1 MTQGPITKQLLLF
14 ALPLMFG
21 NIFQMMYNT
30 VDVIVVGNFVGKEA
44 LAAVG
49 STTTIIN
56 MLVFF
61 FNGFSIG
68 AGVVIGYHFGAKDE
82 EKLHTAI
89 ETTMTMT
96 FLLCIAF
103 TAIGMGYV
111 KPMLRLMATPEDVF
125 PDAVRYLTIYFAG
138 IAGLLLYNIGSGI
151 LRAVGNTVMPLM
163 FLILTSILNII
174 LDVFFVVSL
183 HLGISG
189 VAYATILSQFISAA
203 LTLLLLSTSSEI
215 YRLTWHDL
223 HINREVLGNII
234 TVGLPAG
241 IQSVITAFSNTFVQ
255 AYINFFGS
263 SCMAGWSCY
272 NKLDQLVFLP
282 MQSGGMAATAFV
294 SQNIGAEQEER
305 ADKGTIRAIEL
316 TLAVT
321 LGIILILI
329 VFARQAVML
338 FTRDEEVI
346 AFGVMFIRTNTIF
359 LLCNCINHVLAGAL
373 RGRGDS
379 RGPMAIMLLS
389 FVAIRQVF
397 EGKSPDD
404 FDEETLVGEDLL
416 FLVKLLGRGA
426 VIAETDYKGYG
437 YFTNPG
443 GAMLRPFSRRYMTQI
458 GCWEKV
464 RAEAEKIDAATA
476 PSATR
481 GLLMAIMLTAGKL
494 AELDRAKKKENQDCI
509 RICHDAIC
517 RELDG
522 SERGRKGFSLLSP
535 GYRLKCRLFK
545 NFPILYLGLYH
556 FHKYFS

>member
-82 EKLHTAI
+82 KKLHTAI

-189 VAYATILSQFISAA
+189 VAYATILSQFISAV

-272 NKLDQLVFLP
+272 NKLDQFIMLP
-282 MQSGGMAATAFV
+282 MQSMAMAATTFV
-294 SQNIGAEQEER
+294 SQNIGARQEKR
-305 ADKGTIRAIEL
+305 AGRGTLITILL
-316 TLAVT
+316 TLSITAVIAT
-321 LGIILILI
+321 SLF
-329 VFARQAVML
+329 VFAVPATAL
-338 FTRDEEVI
+338 FTSDQSVI
-346 AFGVMFIRTNTIF
+346 DYGVLFLRTNVFF
-359 LLCNCINHVLAGAL
+359 LLFNCVNHVLAGAL

-379 RGPMAIMLLS
+379 RGPMIIMISS
-389 FVAIRQVF
+389 FVVIRQIYLFCVTRF
-397 EGKSPDD
+397 VANVPR
-404 FDEETLVGEDLL
+404 LVG
-416 FLVKLLGRGA
+416 LGYPVGWVCCMILEVSYAAFSTRR
-426 VIAETDYKGYG
+426 
-437 YFTNPG
+437 
-443 GAMLRPFSRRYMTQI
+443 RP
-458 GCWEKV
+458 
-464 RAEAEKIDAATA
+464 AA
-476 PSATR
+476 
-481 GLLMAIMLTAGKL
+481 L
-494 AELDRAKKKENQDCI
+494 
-509 RICHDAIC
+509 
-517 RELDG
+517 
-522 SERGRKGFSLLSP
+522 SEEVL
-535 GYRLKCRLFK
+535 
-545 NFPILYLGLYH
+545 
-556 FHKYFS
+556 